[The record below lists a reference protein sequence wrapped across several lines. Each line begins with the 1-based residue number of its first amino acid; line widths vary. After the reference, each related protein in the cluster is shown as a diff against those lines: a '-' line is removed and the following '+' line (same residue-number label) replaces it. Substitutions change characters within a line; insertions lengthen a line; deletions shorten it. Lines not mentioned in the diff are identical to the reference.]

1 MGRITLS
8 DIKLLPYNYSNQ
20 DSVALAE
27 RWIHWPIEH
36 NVGFRNRHIRICSLD
51 FSQDGKPILWR
62 KNILFDKWCCSNLTS
77 IDLKK
82 NSSN

>member
-36 NVGFRNRHIRICSLD
+36 NVGFRNRHIQYAHLIFHKMENQFYGGRIF
-51 FSQDGKPILWR
+51 FSTNGAVAI
-62 KNILFDKWCCSNLTS
+62 
-77 IDLKK
+77 
-82 NSSN
+82 